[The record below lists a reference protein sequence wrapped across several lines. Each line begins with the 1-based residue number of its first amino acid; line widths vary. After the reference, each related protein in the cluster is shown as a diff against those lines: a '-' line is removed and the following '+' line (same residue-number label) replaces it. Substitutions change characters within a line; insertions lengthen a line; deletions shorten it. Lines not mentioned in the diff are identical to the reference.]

1 MRLNDDPWYK
11 VLLIA
16 ILWAVAWVGG
26 AVGGIYLIFYGMIY
40 HIEITSVIFISLIL
54 IATIIGRYLHL
65 RGKW

>member
-11 VLLIA
+11 VLGL
-16 ILWAVAWVGG
+16 AVVWGAAWVLG
-26 AVGGIYLIFYGMIY
+26 AVGILYLVFYGLVY
-40 HIEITSVIFISLIL
+40 HPAIASAILISIIL